1 MLFGSCQPA
10 AVSRYIM
17 LREIQTSYVMKVTA
31 LAALLLLGPVV
42 FGETKQTPAS
52 AEKKPAAP
60 AAPKVQTV
68 KPGQADVFKNFFIT
82 GELRA
87 ANAVQI
93 SVPRI
98 RSSFSS
104 VVTYLA
110 TEGSQIKKG
119 ERLVEFDSSALT
131 SQRSEF
137 ERRLDETKLTI
148 EKTKADLE
156 AQRCDL
162 LDAVSQAEANLKVAE
177 LYAKT
182 PAELLAANTYQKY
195 QLDLERARL
204 ALTKAKEQ
212 LDNFDKSRPTQMA
225 LVEINKAQAE
235 IDLKKIESD
244 VALLQIAA
252 PQDGIVIY
260 GDNWASNRKI
270 QVGDNIFPGMP
281 VVELPDLSTM
291 QVIGLVYD
299 TELSLLSKGMRCAF
313 SLDAAP
319 GPTYQGVVLSLTS
332 VASRK
337 GFASQQKVFRAVIQP
352 DKVDP
357 NLMKPGM
364 TARVMFGIKLADK
377 ATTIPREYLGL
388 DSEGRYYVLKKTDK
402 PQPARQIIE
411 VGAFGDSLV
420 EIRSGLSSSD
430 SLLPVQK
437 VWEE

>member
-1 MLFGSCQPA
+1 
-10 AVSRYIM
+10 M
-17 LREIQTSYVMKVTA
+17 LREIQTIRAMKTVA
-31 LAALLLLGPVV
+31 LAALLLVSPSLW
-42 FGETKQTPAS
+42 GENKT
-52 AEKKPAAP
+52 AEAD
-60 AAPKVQTV
+60 APKVSAAAVKDQTV
-68 KPGQADVFKNFFIT
+68 KPVRADVIRRFFIT

-104 VVTYLA
+104 VVTFLA
-110 TEGSQIKKG
+110 PEGSQIKQG
-119 ERLVEFDSSALT
+119 ERLVEFDSSTLI
-131 SQRSEF
+131 SQRSEY
-137 ERRLDETKLTI
+137 ERRLDEAKLKI

-162 LDAVSQAEANLKVAE
+162 LNAVAQAEANLKVAD

-182 PAELLAANTYQKY
+182 PPELLAANTYQKY
-195 QLDLERARL
+195 QLDQERGRL

-225 LVEINKAQAE
+225 LVEIDRAQAE
-235 IDLKKIESD
+235 IDLKKIEGD
-244 VALLQIAA
+244 VALLRITA

-281 VVELPDLSTM
+281 VVELPDLSSM
-291 QVIGLVYD
+291 QVIGLIYD
-299 TELSLLSKGMRCAF
+299 TELSFLSKGLRCSF

-319 GPTYQGVVLSLTS
+319 GPTYQGVILSLTS

-337 GFASQQKVFRAVIQP
+337 GFASQQKVFRAIIQP
-352 DKVDP
+352 DNVDTGV
-357 NLMKPGM
+357 MKPGM
-364 TARVMFGIKLADK
+364 TARVWVDIKLATD
-377 ATTIPREYLGL
+377 TTAIPREYLGV
-388 DSEGRYYVLKKTDK
+388 DREGRYYVMKKTEK
-402 PQPARQIIE
+402 PEAARQVVE
-411 VGAFGDSLV
+411 VGAVGDSLV
-420 EIRSGLSSSD
+420 EITSGVSTND

-437 VWEE
+437 VWED